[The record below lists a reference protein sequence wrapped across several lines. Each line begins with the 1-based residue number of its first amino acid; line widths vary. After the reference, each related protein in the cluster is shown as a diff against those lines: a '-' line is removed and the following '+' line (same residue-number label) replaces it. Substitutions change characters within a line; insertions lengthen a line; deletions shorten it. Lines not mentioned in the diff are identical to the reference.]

1 MKFFDFF
8 KKISRDNLVFIKKN
22 NLKNWWQE
30 NFSEKER
37 KIIISESKYLLE
49 NDNSKQGRTS
59 ARTLYLIAGNVI
71 TRFHNQN
78 LEIVI
83 RILKKA
89 AKLSND
95 KEEKSEIYSQ
105 LIELYLE
112 EENRNLKFNKADLV
126 KKAERENWDGELK
139 TLLN

>member
-1 MKFFDFF
+1 MKLFDFF
-8 KKISRDNLVFIKKN
+8 KKMSSDNLTFIKNN
-22 NLKNWWQE
+22 NLKSWWKE
-30 NFSEKER
+30 KFSEKER

-49 NDNSKQGRTS
+49 NDNSKQGRTA

-71 TRFHNQN
+71 TRFYNRN

-89 AKLSND
+89 AELSTD

-112 EENRNLKFNKADLV
+112 TENIELKLDKAELI
-126 KKAERENWDGELK
+126 KKAESKNWNGNLK
-139 TLLN
+139 NLID

>member
-1 MKFFDFF
+1 MKFFNFF

-105 LIELYLE
+105 LIELYLKS
-112 EENRNLKFNKADLV
+112 ENRDLKFDKTELI
-126 KKAERENWDGELK
+126 KKAERKNWDGNLK
-139 TLLN
+139 TLID